1 MTEIYIS
8 DVIHEDVLADIRN
21 NALVHVG
28 YGPDKVNYL
37 DICENVDAVVLRAE
51 TFTREMIEASPSLK
65 IIARHGVGTDNVDI
79 AAASEN
85 GVWVTS
91 TPGSNSNA
99 VAEHVFAL
107 LLSLTR
113 QIVPAA
119 NRVLAGTWGEGRG
132 DLVGFELSG
141 RTLGIVGFGAIGK
154 RVAAIARGFG
164 MRVLASDPIAKAADV
179 AAAGADLV
187 ELDTLYDGSDIITLH
202 APLLPSTRHMI
213 SSRELGL
220 MKTSAIVI
228 NTSRGGLIDEDAL
241 VRALTNG
248 TIAGAALDV
257 LEAESIDMKD
267 PLARNRVP
275 LHEVPN
281 LLVTP
286 HVAGQTQEAFQEA
299 GTRSWSEVR
308 AVLAGENPVFPVNT
322 NDLRKVPA

>member
-1 MTEIYIS
+1 VTEIYIS
-8 DVIHEDVLADIRN
+8 DAIHEDVLADIHK

-28 YGPDKVNYL
+28 YGPNKVSYL
-37 DICENVDAVVLRAE
+37 DVSDNVDAVILRAE
-51 TFTREMIEASPSLK
+51 TFTREMIEASPRLK

-79 AAASEN
+79 PAASEN

-113 QIVPAA
+113 RIVPAA
-119 NRVLAGTWGEGRG
+119 NRVLAGTWAEGRG

-164 MRVLASDPIAKAADV
+164 MRVLASDPIAKADDA

-187 ELDTLYDGSDIITLH
+187 ELDTLYDGADIITLH
-202 APLLPSTRHMI
+202 APLLPGTRHMI
-213 SSRELGL
+213 STRELAL
-220 MKTSAIVI
+220 MKPTSLVI

-241 VRALTNG
+241 VTALTSG
-248 TIAGAALDV
+248 TLAGAALDV

-267 PLARNRVP
+267 PLSHNRVP

-286 HVAGQTQEAFQEA
+286 HIAGQTREAFQEA

-308 AVLAGENPVFPVNT
+308 AVLAGATPAFPVNA
-322 NDLRKVPA
+322 NDLRKIPA

>member
-1 MTEIYIS
+1 VTELYIS
-8 DVIHEDVLADIRN
+8 DVIHEDVLADISK

-37 DICENVDAVVLRAE
+37 DVSENIDAVILRAE

-65 IIARHGVGTDNVDI
+65 IISRHGVGTDNVDI
-79 AAASEN
+79 PAASEN

-119 NRVLAGTWGEGRG
+119 NRVLAGIWGEGRG

-154 RVAAIARGFG
+154 RVAAIAQAFG
-164 MRVLASDPIAKAADV
+164 MRVLASDPIARAEDV

-187 ELDTLYDGSDIITLH
+187 DLDTLYSQADIITLH
-202 APLLPSTRHMI
+202 APLLPGTRHMI
-213 SSRELGL
+213 STRELDL
-220 MKTSAIVI
+220 MKSTSMVI
-228 NTSRGGLIDEDAL
+228 NTSRGGLIDEGALVDAL
-241 VRALTNG
+241 ANG
-248 TIAGAALDV
+248 AIAGAALDV
-257 LEAESIDMKD
+257 LEAESIDMKH
-267 PLARNRVP
+267 PLSHNSVA
-275 LHEVPN
+275 LHEVPS

-286 HVAGQTQEAFQEA
+286 HIAGQTREAFQEA
-299 GTRSWSEVR
+299 GTRAWSEVR
-308 AVLAGENPVFPVNT
+308 AVLAGGTPAFPVNA
-322 NDLRKVPA
+322 NDLRKLPA

>member
-1 MTEIYIS
+1 VTEIYIS
-8 DVIHEDVLADIRN
+8 DVIHEDVLADIRK

-28 YGPDKVNYL
+28 YGPDKVSYL
-37 DICENVDAVVLRAE
+37 DVSENVDAVILRAE
-51 TFTREMIEASPSLK
+51 TFTRGMIEASPSLK

-79 AAASEN
+79 PAASDK

-113 QIVPAA
+113 RVVPAA
-119 NRVLAGTWGEGRG
+119 NRVLSGTWAEGRG
-132 DLVGFELSG
+132 DLIGFELSG

-164 MRVLASDPIAKAADV
+164 MRVLASDPIARAEDV
-179 AAAGADLV
+179 ATAGADLV
-187 ELDTLYDGSDIITLH
+187 DLDTLFGASDIITLH
-202 APLLPSTRHMI
+202 APLLPGTRHMV
-213 SSRELGL
+213 STRELAL
-220 MKTSAIVI
+220 MKSTAFVI
-228 NTSRGGLIDEDAL
+228 NTSRGGLVDEDAL
-241 VRALTNG
+241 VTALTNG
-248 TIAGAALDV
+248 ALAGAALDV

-267 PLARNRVP
+267 PLSKNRVP

-286 HVAGQTQEAFQEA
+286 HIAGQTQEAFQEA
-299 GTRSWSEVR
+299 GSRSWSEVQ
-308 AVLAGENPVFPVNT
+308 AVLAGDTPVFPVNA
-322 NDLRKVPA
+322 DRLRKVPA

>member
-8 DVIHEDVLADIRN
+8 DVIHEDVLADIRK
-21 NALVHVG
+21 NALVHLG

-37 DICENVDAVVLRAE
+37 DISEHIDAVILRAE
-51 TFTREMIEASPSLK
+51 TFTRAMIEASPSLK

-79 AAASEN
+79 PAASEN

-119 NRVLAGTWGEGRG
+119 NRVLAGTWAEGRG

-154 RVAAIARGFG
+154 RVATIARGFG
-164 MRVLASDPIAKAADV
+164 MRVLASDPIANATDA

-187 ELDTLYDGSDIITLH
+187 DLDTLYGGADIITLH
-202 APLLPSTRHMI
+202 APLLPGTRHMI
-213 SSRELGL
+213 STRELAL
-220 MKTSAIVI
+220 MKPTAIVI

-241 VRALTNG
+241 VTALTNG
-248 TIAGAALDV
+248 ALAGAALDV

-267 PLARNRVP
+267 PLSHNRVP
-275 LHEVPN
+275 LSEVPN
-281 LLVTP
+281 LLVTS
-286 HVAGQTQEAFQEA
+286 HIAGQTQEAFQEA

-308 AVLAGENPVFPVNT
+308 AVLAGDTPAFPVNA
-322 NDLRKVPA
+322 NNLRKVPA

>member
-1 MTEIYIS
+1 MTELYIS
-8 DVIHEDVLADIRN
+8 DVIHEDVLADIRK

-37 DICENVDAVVLRAE
+37 DVSENIDAVILRAE

-65 IIARHGVGTDNVDI
+65 IISRHGVGTDNVDI
-79 AAASEN
+79 PAASEN

-113 QIVPAA
+113 QVVPAA
-119 NRVLAGTWGEGRG
+119 NRVLAGIWGEGRG

-154 RVAAIARGFG
+154 RVAAIARAFG
-164 MRVLASDPIAKAADV
+164 MNVLASDPIARAEDV
-179 AAAGADLV
+179 AAAGAELVDL
-187 ELDTLYDGSDIITLH
+187 DILYGQADIITLH
-202 APLLPSTRHMI
+202 APLLPGTRHMI
-213 SSRELGL
+213 STRELDL
-220 MKTSAIVI
+220 MKSTAMVI
-228 NTSRGGLIDEDAL
+228 NTSRGGLIDEGALVDAL
-241 VRALTNG
+241 ANG
-248 TIAGAALDV
+248 DIAAAALDV

-267 PLARNRVP
+267 PLSHNSVA
-275 LHEVPN
+275 LHEVPS

-286 HVAGQTQEAFQEA
+286 HIAGQTREAFQEA
-299 GTRSWSEVR
+299 GTRAWSEVR
-308 AVLAGENPVFPVNT
+308 AVLAGGTPAFPVNA

>member
-1 MTEIYIS
+1 VTEIYIS
-8 DVIHEDVLADIRN
+8 DVIHEDVLADIRK
-21 NALVHVG
+21 NAVVHVG
-28 YGPDKVNYL
+28 YGADKVSYL
-37 DICENVDAVVLRAE
+37 NVSENIDAVILRAE
-51 TFTREMIEASPSLK
+51 TFTREMIEASPRLK

-79 AAASEN
+79 PAASDN

-119 NRVLAGTWGEGRG
+119 NRVLAGTWAEGRG

-141 RTLGIVGFGAIGK
+141 RTLGIVGYGAIGR
-154 RVAAIARGFG
+154 RVAAIAGGFG
-164 MRVLASDPIAKAADV
+164 MRVLAADPIATAADV

-187 ELDTLYDGSDIITLH
+187 ELDALYDRADIITLH

-213 SSRELGL
+213 STRELAR
-220 MKTSAIVI
+220 MKNSAIVI

-241 VRALTNG
+241 VTALTNG
-248 TIAGAALDV
+248 TLAGAALDV

-267 PLARNRVP
+267 PLSHNRVP
-275 LHEVPN
+275 LPDMPN
-281 LLVTP
+281 LLVSP
-286 HVAGQTQEAFQEA
+286 HIAGQTQEAFQEA
-299 GTRSWSEVR
+299 GTRSWSDVQ
-308 AVLAGENPVFPVNT
+308 AVLAGATPAFPVNA
-322 NDLRKVPA
+322 NRLHKVPA

>member
-1 MTEIYIS
+1 VTEIYIS
-8 DVIHEDVLADIRN
+8 DVIHADVLADIRK
-21 NALVHVG
+21 NAVVHVG
-28 YGPDKVNYL
+28 YGADKVSYL
-37 DICENVDAVVLRAE
+37 NVSENIDAVILRAE
-51 TFTREMIEASPSLK
+51 TFTREMIEASPRLK

-79 AAASEN
+79 PAASDN

-119 NRVLAGTWGEGRG
+119 NRVLAGTWAEGRG

-141 RTLGIVGFGAIGK
+141 RTLGIVGFGAIGR
-154 RVAAIARGFG
+154 RVAAIAGGFG
-164 MRVLASDPIAKAADV
+164 MRVLAADPIATAADV

-187 ELDTLYDGSDIITLH
+187 ELDALYDRADIITLH

-213 SSRELGL
+213 STRELAR
-220 MKTSAIVI
+220 MKNSAIVI

-241 VRALTNG
+241 VTVLTNG
-248 TIAGAALDV
+248 TLAGAALDV

-267 PLARNRVP
+267 PLSHNRVP
-275 LHEVPN
+275 LPDVPN
-281 LLVTP
+281 LLVSP
-286 HVAGQTQEAFQEA
+286 HIAGQTQEAFQEA
-299 GTRSWSEVR
+299 GTRSWSDVQ
-308 AVLAGENPVFPVNT
+308 AVLAGATPAFPVNA
-322 NDLRKVPA
+322 NRLHKVPA

>member
-8 DVIHEDVLADIRN
+8 DAIHEDVLADIRK

-37 DICENVDAVVLRAE
+37 DISENVDAVILRAE
-51 TFTREMIEASPSLK
+51 TFTREMIEASPRLK

-79 AAASEN
+79 PAASEN

-99 VAEHVFAL
+99 VAEHVFSL

-113 QIVPAA
+113 RIVPAA
-119 NRVLAGTWGEGRG
+119 NRVLAGTWAEGRG

-141 RTLGIVGFGAIGK
+141 RTLGIVGFGAIGR
-154 RVAAIARGFG
+154 RVAAIAGGFG
-164 MRVLASDPIAKAADV
+164 MRVLASDPVAKAADA

-187 ELDTLYDGSDIITLH
+187 ELDTLYDGADIITLH
-202 APLLPSTRHMI
+202 APLLPGTRHMI
-213 SSRELGL
+213 SSRELAL
-220 MKTSAIVI
+220 MKPGAIVI
-228 NTSRGGLIDEDAL
+228 NTSRGGLIDEGAL
-241 VRALTNG
+241 VAALANG
-248 TIAGAALDV
+248 AIAGAALDV
-257 LEAESIDMKD
+257 LEAESTDMKD
-267 PLARNRVP
+267 PLSHNSVA

-286 HVAGQTQEAFQEA
+286 HIAGQTQEAFQEA
-299 GTRSWSEVR
+299 GSRSWSEVQ
-308 AVLAGENPVFPVNT
+308 AVLTGEPPAFPVNA

>member
-8 DVIHEDVLADIRN
+8 DVIHEDALADIRK
-21 NALVHVG
+21 NAIVHVG

-37 DICENVDAVVLRAE
+37 DISENIDGVILRAE
-51 TFTREMIEASPSLK
+51 TFTREMIEASPRLK

-79 AAASEN
+79 PAASEH

-99 VAEHVFAL
+99 VAEHVFSL

-113 QIVPAA
+113 RIVPAA
-119 NRVLAGTWGEGRG
+119 NRVLAGTWAEGRG

-154 RVAAIARGFG
+154 RVATIARGFG
-164 MRVLASDPIAKAADV
+164 MRVLASDPIATAADV

-187 ELDTLYDGSDIITLH
+187 ELDTLYDGADIITLH

-213 SSRELGL
+213 STRELAL
-220 MKTSAIVI
+220 MKPSAIVI

-241 VRALTNG
+241 VMALTNG
-248 TIAGAALDV
+248 TLAGAALDV

-267 PLARNRVP
+267 PLSKNKVP

-286 HVAGQTQEAFQEA
+286 HIAGQTQEAFKEA
-299 GTRSWSEVR
+299 GTRSWSEVQ
-308 AVLAGENPVFPVNT
+308 AVLAGATPAFPVNA
-322 NDLRKVPA
+322 NDLGKVPA

>member
-1 MTEIYIS
+1 VTAIYIS
-8 DVIHEDVLADIRN
+8 DVIHENVMCDIRK

-28 YGPDKVNYL
+28 YGPSKVNYL
-37 DICENVDAVVLRAE
+37 DVCDTIDGVILRAE
-51 TFTREMIEASPSLK
+51 IFTRAMIEASPRLK
-65 IIARHGVGTDNVDI
+65 IIARHGVGTDNVDL

-85 GVWVTS
+85 SVWVTS

-119 NRVLAGTWGEGRG
+119 NRVLAGNWAEGRG

-154 RVAAIARGFG
+154 RVTAIAKAFG
-164 MRVLASDPIAKAADV
+164 MRVLASDPIATAEDAD
-179 AAAGADLV
+179 AAGADLV
-187 ELDTLYDGSDIITLH
+187 ELDTLYDGADIITLH

-213 SSRELGL
+213 SARELGL
-220 MKTSAIVI
+220 MKKTAVVI

-241 VRALTNG
+241 VQALLNG
-248 TIAGAALDV
+248 DIAGAAMDV
-257 LEAESIDMKD
+257 LEAESIDMKN
-267 PLARNRVP
+267 PLTQNRIQ
-275 LHEVPN
+275 LNEVPN

-286 HVAGQTQEAFQEA
+286 HIAGQTQEAFLEA
-299 GTRSWSEVR
+299 GTKSWAEVQ
-308 AVLAGENPVFPVNT
+308 AVLAGDSPAFPVNAK
-322 NDLRKVPA
+322 DLRKLVA

>member
-1 MTEIYIS
+1 VTEIYIS
-8 DVIHEDVLADIRN
+8 DIIHQDVLADIRN

-28 YGPDKVNYL
+28 YGPDKVSYL
-37 DICENVDAVVLRAE
+37 DICQNVDGVILRAE
-51 TFTREMIEASPSLK
+51 TFTREMIEASPNLK

-79 AAASEN
+79 PAASEN

-113 QIVPAA
+113 QMVPAA
-119 NRVLAGTWGEGRG
+119 NRVLAGTWAEGRG

-187 ELDTLYDGSDIITLH
+187 DLDTLYGAADIITLH
-202 APLLPSTRHMI
+202 APLLPGTRHMI
-213 SSRELGL
+213 SSRELAL
-220 MKTSAIVI
+220 MKPNAIII

-241 VRALTNG
+241 VTALTSG
-248 TIAGAALDV
+248 AIAGAALDV

-267 PLARNRVP
+267 PLSNNRVP

-286 HVAGQTQEAFQEA
+286 HIAGQTQEAFEEA
-299 GTRSWSEVR
+299 GSRSWSEVQ
-308 AVLAGENPVFPVNT
+308 AVLAAGTPAFPVNA
-322 NDLRKVPA
+322 NDLHKVPA

>member
-1 MTEIYIS
+1 VTAIYIS
-8 DVIHEDVLADIRN
+8 DAIHEDVLDDIRQK
-21 NALVHVG
+21 ASVHLG
-28 YGPDKVNYL
+28 YGPEKVSYM
-37 DICENVDAVVLRAE
+37 DISDSIDAVILRAE
-51 TFTREMIEASPSLK
+51 TFTREMIEASPCLK
-65 IIARHGVGTDNVDI
+65 IIARHGVGTDNVDL
-79 AAASEN
+79 AAASES

-113 QIVPAA
+113 QVVPAA
-119 NRVLAGTWGEGRG
+119 NRVLTGTWAEGRG
-132 DLVGFELSG
+132 DLVGFELTG

-154 RVAAIARGFG
+154 RVAAIAAGFG
-164 MRVLASDPIAKAADV
+164 MRVLASDPVAKAADV

-187 ELDTLYDGSDIITLH
+187 ELDTLYDGADIITLH

-213 SSRELGL
+213 GTRELTL
-220 MKTSAIVI
+220 MKNTALLI

-241 VRALTNG
+241 VNALMNG
-248 TIAGAALDV
+248 VIAGAALDV

-267 PLARNRVP
+267 PLSNNRVP

-286 HVAGQTQEAFQEA
+286 HVAGQTQEAFLAA
-299 GTRSWSEVR
+299 GTRSWAEVQT
-308 AVLAGENPVFPVNT
+308 VLAGRTPSCPVNA
-322 NDLRKVPA
+322 NDLRKITV

>member
-8 DVIHEDVLADIRN
+8 DVIHEDVLADIRK
-21 NALVHVG
+21 NAGVHLG
-28 YGPDKVNYL
+28 YGPDKVSYL
-37 DICENVDAVVLRAE
+37 DVSEIVDAVILRAE
-51 TFTREMIEASPSLK
+51 TFTRDMIEASPRLQ

-79 AAASEN
+79 PAASEN

-113 QIVPAA
+113 RIVPGA
-119 NRVLAGTWGEGRG
+119 NRVLAGTWAEGRG

-141 RTLGIVGFGAIGK
+141 RTVGIVGFGAIGK
-154 RVAAIARGFG
+154 RVAAIAQAFG
-164 MRVLASDPIAKAADV
+164 MRVLASDPIARAEDV

-187 ELDTLYDGSDIITLH
+187 DLDALYGAADIITLH
-202 APLLPSTRHMI
+202 APLLPGTRHMI
-213 SSRELGL
+213 STRELAL
-220 MKTSAIVI
+220 MKSTAIVI

-241 VRALTNG
+241 VTALTNG
-248 TIAGAALDV
+248 TLAGAALDV

-267 PLARNRVP
+267 PLSNNKVP

-286 HVAGQTQEAFQEA
+286 HIAGQTKEAFQEA

-308 AVLAGENPVFPVNT
+308 AVLAGEPPAFPVNA

>member
-1 MTEIYIS
+1 VTEIYIS
-8 DVIHEDVLADIRN
+8 DVIHEDVLADIRK

-37 DICENVDAVVLRAE
+37 DVSENIDAVILRAE
-51 TFTREMIEASPSLK
+51 TFTRDMIEASPRLK

-79 AAASEN
+79 AAASKN

-107 LLSLTR
+107 LLSLVR
-113 QIVPAA
+113 RIVPGA
-119 NRVLAGTWGEGRG
+119 NRVLAGTWAEGRG

-141 RTLGIVGFGAIGK
+141 RTVGIVGFGAIGK
-154 RVAAIARGFG
+154 RVAAIAQAFG
-164 MRVLASDPIAKAADV
+164 VRVLASDPMARAEDV

-187 ELDTLYDGSDIITLH
+187 DLDTLYGAADIITLH
-202 APLLPSTRHMI
+202 APLLPGTRHMI
-213 SSRELGL
+213 STRELAL
-220 MKTSAIVI
+220 MKSTAIVI
-228 NTSRGGLIDEDAL
+228 NTSRGGLIDEGAL
-241 VRALTNG
+241 VAALANG
-248 TIAGAALDV
+248 AIAGAALDV

-267 PLARNRVP
+267 PLSNNRVA

-286 HVAGQTQEAFQEA
+286 HIAGQTREAFQEA
-299 GTRSWSEVR
+299 GSRSWLEVR
-308 AVLAGENPVFPVNT
+308 AVLAGDTPAFPVNG
-322 NDLRKVPA
+322 NHLRKVPA

>member
-1 MTEIYIS
+1 VTEIYIS
-8 DVIHEDVLADIRN
+8 DVIHEDVLADIRK
-21 NALVHVG
+21 NAVVHVG
-28 YGPDKVNYL
+28 YGADKVSYL
-37 DICENVDAVVLRAE
+37 NVSENIDAVILRAE
-51 TFTREMIEASPSLK
+51 TFTRQMIEASPRLK

-79 AAASEN
+79 PAASDN

-119 NRVLAGTWGEGRG
+119 NRVLAGTWAEGRG

-141 RTLGIVGFGAIGK
+141 RTLGIVGYGAIGR
-154 RVAAIARGFG
+154 RVAAIAGGFG
-164 MRVLASDPIAKAADV
+164 MRVLAADPIATAADV

-187 ELDTLYDGSDIITLH
+187 ELDTLYDRADIITLH

-213 SSRELGL
+213 STRELAL
-220 MKTSAIVI
+220 MKNSAIVI

-241 VRALTNG
+241 VTALTNG
-248 TIAGAALDV
+248 TLAGAALDV

-267 PLARNRVP
+267 PLSHNRVP
-275 LHEVPN
+275 LPDMPN

-286 HVAGQTQEAFQEA
+286 HIAGQTQEAFQEA
-299 GTRSWSEVR
+299 GTRSWSDVQ
-308 AVLAGENPVFPVNT
+308 AVLAGATPAFPVNA
-322 NDLRKVPA
+322 NRLHKVPA

>member
-8 DVIHEDVLADIRN
+8 DVIHEDVLADIHT
-21 NALVHVG
+21 NAIVHVG

-37 DICENVDAVVLRAE
+37 DVSENIDAVILRGE
-51 TFTREMIEASPSLK
+51 TFTREMIEASPILK

-79 AAASEN
+79 PAASEN

-113 QIVPAA
+113 KIVPAA
-119 NRVLAGTWGEGRG
+119 NRVVAGTWAEGRG
-132 DLVGFELSG
+132 DLIGLELSG

-164 MRVLASDPIAKAADV
+164 MRVLAADPVAKAADV

-187 ELDTLYDGSDIITLH
+187 ELDTLYDRADIITVH
-202 APLLPSTRHMI
+202 APLLPATRHMI
-213 SSRELGL
+213 STRELAL
-220 MKTSAIVI
+220 MKRTAIVI
-228 NTSRGGLIDEDAL
+228 NTSRGGLIDENAL
-241 VRALTNG
+241 VTALTDG
-248 TIAGAALDV
+248 TLAGAALDV

-267 PLARNRVP
+267 PLPHNRVP
-275 LHEVPN
+275 LNEVPN
-281 LLVTP
+281 LLVTS
-286 HVAGQTQEAFQEA
+286 HIAGQTQQAFQEA

-308 AVLAGENPVFPVNT
+308 AVLAGNTPAFPVNA
-322 NDLRKVPA
+322 NELRKVPA

>member
-1 MTEIYIS
+1 VTAIYIS
-8 DVIHEDVLADIRN
+8 DAIHEDVLADIRQK
-21 NALVHVG
+21 ASVHLG
-28 YGPDKVNYL
+28 YGPEKVSYI
-37 DICENVDAVVLRAE
+37 DISDSIDAVILRAE
-51 TFTREMIEASPSLK
+51 TFTRDMIEASPGLK
-65 IIARHGVGTDNVDI
+65 IIARHGVGTDNVDL
-79 AAASEN
+79 AAASES

-113 QIVPAA
+113 QVVPAA
-119 NRVLAGTWGEGRG
+119 NRVLAGTWAEGRG
-132 DLVGFELSG
+132 DLVGFELSR

-154 RVAAIARGFG
+154 RVAAIAKGFG
-164 MRVLASDPIAKAADV
+164 MRVLASDPVADAADV

-187 ELDTLYDGSDIITLH
+187 ELDTLYDGADIITLH

-213 SSRELGL
+213 GARELGL
-220 MKTSAIVI
+220 MKKTAVVI

-241 VRALTNG
+241 VQALLNG
-248 TIAGAALDV
+248 DLAGASLDV

-267 PLARNRVP
+267 PLAQNRLD

-286 HVAGQTQEAFQEA
+286 HIAGQTREAFLEA
-299 GTRSWSEVR
+299 GAKSWAEVQ
-308 AVLAGENPVFPVNT
+308 AVLAGETPTNPVNA
-322 NDLRKVPA
+322 NDLRKLAA

>member
-1 MTEIYIS
+1 VTEIYIS
-8 DVIHEDVLADIRN
+8 DVIHEDVLADIRE
-21 NALVHVG
+21 NARVHVG
-28 YGPDKVNYL
+28 YGPDKVSYL
-37 DICENVDAVVLRAE
+37 DVSENVDAVILRAE
-51 TFTREMIEASPSLK
+51 TFTREMIDASPRLK

-79 AAASEN
+79 PAASEN

-113 QIVPAA
+113 KIVPAA
-119 NRVLAGTWGEGRG
+119 NRVIAGTWAEGRG
-132 DLVGFELSG
+132 DLIGLELSG

-164 MRVLASDPIAKAADV
+164 MRVLAADPIAKATDV

-187 ELDTLYDGSDIITLH
+187 ELDTLYDGADVITLH
-202 APLLPSTRHMI
+202 APLLPGTRHMI
-213 SSRELGL
+213 STRELAL
-220 MKTSAIVI
+220 MKRTAIVI

-241 VRALTNG
+241 VTALTNG
-248 TIAGAALDV
+248 NLAGAALDV

-267 PLARNRVP
+267 PLSHNRVP
-275 LHEVPN
+275 LNEVPN
-281 LLVTP
+281 LLVTS
-286 HVAGQTQEAFQEA
+286 HIAGQTQQAFQEA

-308 AVLAGENPVFPVNT
+308 AVLAGRTPVFPVNA

>member
-1 MTEIYIS
+1 VTEIYIS
-8 DVIHEDVLADIRN
+8 DVIHEDVLADIRK

-37 DICENVDAVVLRAE
+37 DISENVNAVILRAE
-51 TFTREMIEASPSLK
+51 TFTRDMIEASPRLK

-79 AAASEN
+79 PAASDS
-85 GVWVTS
+85 GIWVTS

-113 QIVPAA
+113 RIVPAA
-119 NRVLAGTWGEGRG
+119 NRVLSGTWAEGRG
-132 DLVGFELSG
+132 DLIGFELSG
-141 RTLGIVGFGAIGK
+141 RTVGIVGFGAIGK
-154 RVAAIARGFG
+154 RVAAIAQGFG
-164 MRVLASDPIAKAADV
+164 MRVLASDPIANAADV

-187 ELDTLYDGSDIITLH
+187 DLDTLLAAADIITLH
-202 APLLPSTRHMI
+202 APLLPGTRHMI
-213 SSRELGL
+213 STRELDL
-220 MKTSAIVI
+220 MKSTGVVI

-241 VRALTNG
+241 ITALANSA
-248 TIAGAALDV
+248 IAGAALDV

-267 PLARNRVP
+267 PLSHNRVA

-286 HVAGQTQEAFQEA
+286 HIAGQTQEAFKEA
-299 GTRSWSEVR
+299 GSRSWSEVR
-308 AVLAGENPVFPVNT
+308 AVLADHAPAFPVNA

>member
-8 DVIHEDVLADIRN
+8 DVIHEDVLADIRK

-28 YGPDKVNYL
+28 YGPDKVSYL
-37 DICENVDAVVLRAE
+37 DISENVDAVILRAE
-51 TFTREMIEASPSLK
+51 TFTRGMIEASPRLK

-79 AAASEN
+79 RAASEN

-119 NRVLAGTWGEGRG
+119 NRVLGGTWAEGRG
-132 DLVGFELSG
+132 DLIGYELSG

-154 RVAAIARGFG
+154 RVAAIAKGFG
-164 MRVLASDPIAKAADV
+164 MHVLASDPIATV
-179 AAAGADLV
+179 EEAAASGADLV
-187 ELDTLYDGSDIITLH
+187 ELDTLYDGADIITLH

-213 SSRELGL
+213 GGRELGL
-220 MKTSAIVI
+220 MKSTAVVL
-228 NTSRGGLIDEDAL
+228 NTSRGGLIDEGAL
-241 VRALTNG
+241 VKALLAG
-248 TIAGAALDV
+248 DIAGAALDV
-257 LEAESIDMKD
+257 LEAESVDMKD
-267 PLARNRVP
+267 PLARNRLP
-275 LHEVPN
+275 FGEVPN

-286 HVAGQTQEAFQEA
+286 HVAGQTHEAFLAA
-299 GTRSWSEVR
+299 GTTAWADVQ
-308 AVLAGENPVFPVNT
+308 AVLAGQNPTFPVNA
-322 NDLRKVPA
+322 NSLRTVAA

>member
-1 MTEIYIS
+1 VTEIYIS
-8 DVIHEDVLADIRN
+8 DVIHEDVLADIRK
-21 NALVHVG
+21 NAVVHVG
-28 YGPDKVNYL
+28 YGADKVSYL
-37 DICENVDAVVLRAE
+37 NVSENIDAVILRAE
-51 TFTREMIEASPSLK
+51 TFTREMIEASPRLK

-79 AAASEN
+79 PAASDN

-119 NRVLAGTWGEGRG
+119 NRVLAGTWAEGRG

-141 RTLGIVGFGAIGK
+141 RTLGIVGFGAIGR
-154 RVAAIARGFG
+154 RVAAIAGGFG
-164 MRVLASDPIAKAADV
+164 MRVLAADPIATAADV

-187 ELDTLYDGSDIITLH
+187 ELDALYDRADIITLH

-213 SSRELGL
+213 STRELAR
-220 MKTSAIVI
+220 MKNSAIVI

-241 VRALTNG
+241 VTVLTNG
-248 TIAGAALDV
+248 TLAGAALDV

-267 PLARNRVP
+267 PLSHNRVP
-275 LHEVPN
+275 LPDVPN
-281 LLVTP
+281 LLVSP
-286 HVAGQTQEAFQEA
+286 HIAGQTQEAFQEA
-299 GTRSWSEVR
+299 GTRSWSDVQ
-308 AVLAGENPVFPVNT
+308 AVLAGATPAFPVNA
-322 NDLRKVPA
+322 NRLHKVPA